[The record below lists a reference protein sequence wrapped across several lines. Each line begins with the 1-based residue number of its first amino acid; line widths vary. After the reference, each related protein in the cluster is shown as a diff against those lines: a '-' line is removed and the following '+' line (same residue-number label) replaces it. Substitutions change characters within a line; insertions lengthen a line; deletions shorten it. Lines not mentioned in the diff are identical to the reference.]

1 MSTAARTRWASEQS
15 TEIPGTWRAAL
26 AAACPAAVFAGS
38 GTGWHPRLVAGWAAS
53 DNPGVAADD
62 IAEDR
67 LAHVRASD
75 AEREQALAE
84 LRNGF
89 AEGRITHET
98 LAHRI
103 DAALRARLSGELHN
117 VVADL
122 PKPHRPGRLG
132 TARLGSGAPLGT
144 AARLGASARLTG
156 RRAVRAVDR
165 WLRGWPPSL
174 TLPAGAQSRFTIG
187 REFACDMTLG
197 DDTVSRWHASLER
210 SAGGWLLADL
220 GSTNGTRLNG
230 WRVNRPTVV
239 RPGDMVSFGGVTFV
253 LSDRVR

>member
-1 MSTAARTRWASEQS
+1 
-15 TEIPGTWRAAL
+15 
-26 AAACPAAVFAGS
+26 V
-38 GTGWHPRLVAGWAAS
+38 
-53 DNPGVAADD
+53 
-62 IAEDR
+62 
-67 LAHVRASD
+67 AHVRASD

-84 LRNGF
+84 LRDGYV
-89 AEGRITHET
+89 EGRITHET

-103 DAALRARLSGELHN
+103 DAALRARLSGELHH

-122 PKPHRPGRLG
+122 PEPRRARRAGSGGPGAAARLSVATRLGVARLRVARLGQGARLG
-132 TARLGSGAPLGT
+132 TSVQ
-144 AARLGASARLTG
+144 LTG

-165 WLRGWPPSL
+165 WLRGWPPAL
-174 TLPAGAQSRFTIG
+174 TLPAGSQSRFTIG
-187 REFACDMTLG
+187 REPACDMTLA

-230 WRVNRPTVV
+230 WRVNQPTWV

-253 LSDRVR
+253 LSDRSR